1 MIFQNVAIYVPFP
14 SSLNAIE
21 FYSFSLPF
29 ISIYQ
34 RLDYKQSC
42 WKKQN
47 KGKNPKL
54 KQAHKK
60 NKIIVADY
68 VVKIR
73 NCHKKSNCTTK
84 SLQNQGLL
92 KIWQGQFIKRNWTL
106 KSLELFLWPLSCA
119 NEKLST
125 KSNESTES
133 SDNRSPLLWNCFYFA
148 GTILTNKFMIKKII
162 YILNWISSSI

>member
-1 MIFQNVAIYVPFP
+1 MIFQNVAI
-14 SSLNAIE
+14 SLNAIE
-21 FYSFSLPF
+21 FYSFSFPF

-42 WKKQN
+42 WNKQN
-47 KGKNPKL
+47 KEKNPKL
-54 KQAHKK
+54 KQTHKK

-73 NCHKKSNCTTK
+73 NCNKKSNCITT

-92 KIWQGQFIKRNWTL
+92 KIWQRQFIKRNWTL

-133 SDNRSPLLWNCFYFA
+133 SENRSPLLWNCFYFD

-162 YILNWISSSI
+162 YILNWISS